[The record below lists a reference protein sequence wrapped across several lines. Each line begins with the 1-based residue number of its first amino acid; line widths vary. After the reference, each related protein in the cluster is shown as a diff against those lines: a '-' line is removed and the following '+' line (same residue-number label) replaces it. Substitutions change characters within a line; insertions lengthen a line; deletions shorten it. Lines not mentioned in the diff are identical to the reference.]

1 MTALAPV
8 GARWRFWSA
17 LGALILSF
25 LQAPGLIV
33 ADTKYD
39 LTQNPLGFLSR
50 ASHLWTSDAPLGQVQ
65 NQAYGYF
72 FPHGAFFALGD
83 VLSVPGWI
91 TQRLWWALLLFAGFW
106 GIVRLAE
113 ALEIGSR
120 GSRVVAGLTFVL
132 APRVLT
138 TLGSISSES
147 LPVMLAPWVL
157 IPLVRVFSGRAIDV
171 RRAAASS
178 AVAVAL
184 MGAVNAV
191 ATAAATLVAVV
202 WWLAHR
208 PDARWWQFTRWWI
221 VALLAATLWWIVP
234 LLVLGGVSPPFL
246 DYIESA
252 GTTTQW
258 ASLTEAVRG
267 TSSWTPFVSPERIAG
282 AIVVTQPA
290 VVLASCI
297 VAAAGL
303 AGLAMRSMPAR
314 GRLTLILLIGVVGMA
329 AGYVGGLASPVS
341 EPVRAFLDGVGA
353 PLRNIHKLEPLIRL
367 PLALGIAHLLRFA
380 PLPGTV
386 SSPRWRR
393 AARHP
398 EKNPLLAFAALILV
412 ALTVATSLAWTG
424 RLAPRGAYPAVPDA
438 WSQAAQWVTDH
449 AGEGPARSRALVVPG
464 APLASQLW
472 GLTRDEPL
480 QALASSPWAV
490 RDAVPLVPPG
500 AIRALDAVQ
509 RLLANG
515 RPSAGLA
522 ATLTTMNVRHLV
534 LRNDL
539 DPETSRSTRTSTVHR
554 AIEGSPGLRRVAT
567 FGDDVGPGDV
577 EGIVSDSDLRPTYP
591 AIEIYEVEAGGA
603 PAGPYTVTADDVPRV
618 QGGPEVAA
626 RLDDERERG
635 GIAPVPAGPI
645 LLDGDA
651 RAAGLPVDDVL
662 VTDTPV
668 EREVDF
674 GSVDDHSSSVRA
686 PDDAR
691 RTLNAVPDYPAGPTP
706 PVTGSWRGARVT
718 VSSSASDAT
727 QFGGALPGANPA
739 AAVDGD
745 LVTGWISN
753 GLESAVGQWLELR
766 PDTPLTSGL
775 LEFRT
780 TAGSLGSPVKWVEI
794 ATDTGTSAARI
805 TEPGEPVVVSL
816 PAGRTTFVRITATQ
830 TEDGSRGAQFGI
842 ADLRLTDFSD
852 PTAPAP
858 IRIEHRTDL
867 PAPAPEVTVT
877 GWSLAQ
883 ELPGRAA
890 CIDTPDRVRCAG
902 GVGIDPEEVDAFQRT
917 LSVPQGTA
925 VTPELWV
932 RGRPGSAL
940 EDLLAR
946 DGRPRARGASEVTD
960 NRGSAFALTDGDD
973 RTSWTASPDSVESRA
988 GTYPTVTLTLP
999 RRARVDGLALTQ
1011 SLGTLP
1017 AHPLRVAVD
1026 LGAGPQVR
1034 EIDPE
1039 GTTEIDLAPAETDRI
1054 VVSLLDWDDVLDRTA
1069 LGFDRIRPPGLA
1081 EIAVR
1086 SDDPALPT
1094 ARTDTAAETDAPVV
1108 LACGEGPTLTVAGQ
1122 LVRTAVTAPASAL
1135 AAGVPVPATVCAGDV
1150 PVAANVSNPVP
1161 LPAGAQSVSVDP
1173 GDAFVVDSVTLRSAP
1188 LRAFPAAG
1196 PDPVAV
1202 AADEWTE
1209 HTRRVS
1215 LPGADEDRILVVPE
1229 STSVWRATI
1238 PDGTVLTPIVVN
1250 GWQQGWVVPAGVS
1263 GEVTLSFPADT
1274 TYRTALV
1281 AGLVLTAALI
1291 AFLLV
1296 GPRRVDAAATP
1307 VRPWRGLV
1315 AGSVGLAGA
1324 AWVIGGPAG
1333 LGLVAA
1339 LAAAFVG
1346 VRSRFGPAVAGRGA
1360 VVVAGVG
1367 FTLAGAM
1374 LSTGP
1379 WRAAGGY
1386 VGHSAVIQ
1394 GAALLAVVAPA
1405 VSVLLAAA
1413 PNSPESSVLARLVGR
1428 LRRSRSRTNTRTGSS
1443 INA

>member
-1 MTALAPV
+1 MPRVAPV
-8 GARWRFWSA
+8 GAKWRLWSA

-83 VLSVPGWI
+83 VLSVPGWV

-113 ALEIGSR
+113 ALEVGSR

-157 IPLVRVFSGRAIDV
+157 IPLVRVFSGRALDV

-221 VALLAATLWWIVP
+221 AALLAATLWWIVP
-234 LLVLGGVSPPFL
+234 LLILGRVSPPFL
-246 DYIESA
+246 DFIESA

-290 VVLASCI
+290 VVLASCV

-314 GRLTLILLIGVVGMA
+314 GRLTLVLLIGVVGMA
-329 AGYVGGLASPVS
+329 AGYVGGLGSPVS

-367 PLALGIAHLLRFA
+367 PLALGVAHLLRFA

-386 SSPRWRR
+386 SSARWRR

-398 EKNPLLAFAALILV
+398 EKEPLVAFAALILV

-424 RLAPRGAYPAVPDA
+424 RLAPRGAYPAVPDDWTA
-438 WSQAAQWVTDH
+438 AAQWLGEH
-449 AGEGPARSRALVVPG
+449 AGDGAEQSRALVIPG

-539 DPETSRSTRTSTVHR
+539 DPETSRSTRTSTVHQ
-554 AIEGSPGLRRVAT
+554 AIDGSPGLRRVAT

-591 AIEIYEVEAGGA
+591 AIEIFEVDAGGT
-603 PAGPYTVTADDVPRV
+603 PSGPYTVAADAVPRV

-635 GIAPVPAGPI
+635 GIAPVPAGPV

-668 EREVDF
+668 DREVDF
-674 GSVDDHSSSVRA
+674 GSVDDHSSAVRA

-706 PVTGSWRGARVT
+706 LVTGSWRGARVT

-745 LVTGWISN
+745 AVTGWISN

-794 ATDTGTSAARI
+794 ATDNGTAAARI
-805 TEPGEPVVVSL
+805 TEPGEPVTVSL
-816 PAGRTTFVRITATQ
+816 PAGRTTVVRITATQ

-842 ADLRLTDFSD
+842 ADLRLTDYSD
-852 PTAPAP
+852 PAAPTP
-858 IRIEHRTDL
+858 VRIEHRTDL
-867 PAPAPEVTVT
+867 PAPAAGAQVT

-883 ELPGRAA
+883 ELPGRAP
-890 CIDTPDRVRCAG
+890 CIDTTDRVRCAG
-902 GVGIDPEEVDAFQRT
+902 GVGVDPEEVDAFQRT

-925 VTPELWV
+925 VTPEVWV

-946 DGRPRARGASEVTD
+946 DGRPRARGASEVAD
-960 NRGSAFALTDGDD
+960 VRGSAFALTDGDE

-988 GTYPTVTLTLP
+988 GTYPTVTLSLP
-999 RRARVDGLALTQ
+999 SRTRVDGLALTQ
-1011 SLGTLP
+1011 PLGTLP
-1017 AHPLRVAVD
+1017 AHPTRVVVD

-1039 GTTEIDLAPAETDRI
+1039 GTTEIDLAPTETDRI
-1054 VVSLLDWDDVLDRTA
+1054 VVSVLDWDDVLDRTA

-1086 SDDPALPT
+1086 SDDGALSAPVD
-1094 ARTDTAAETDAPVV
+1094 RDAPVV
-1108 LACGEGPTLTVAGQ
+1108 LACGDGPTLTVAGQ
-1122 LVRTAVTAPASAL
+1122 LVRTAVSTTASAL
-1135 AAGVPVPATVCAGDV
+1135 ASGEPVRATLCAGDV

-1161 LPAGAQSVSVDP
+1161 LPAGDRSVSVDP
-1173 GDAFVVDSVTLRSAP
+1173 GDALVVDSVTLRTAP
-1188 LRAFPAAG
+1188 LRAFPPAG

-1202 AADEWTE
+1202 AADEWTAGVWSAD
-1209 HTRRVS
+1209 TRRVT
-1215 LPGADEDRILVVPE
+1215 LTGATEDRLLVVPE
-1229 STSVWRATI
+1229 STSVRRATL
-1238 PDGTVLTPIVVN
+1238 PDGTALTPVVVN

-1263 GEVTLSFPADT
+1263 GEVTLTFPADT
-1274 TYRTALV
+1274 AYRTALV
-1281 AGLVLTAALI
+1281 VGLLLTAALI
-1291 AFLLV
+1291 AFVLV
-1296 GPRRVDAAATP
+1296 GPRRVDDATTP
-1307 VRPWRGLV
+1307 VRPWRGTV
-1315 AGSVGLAGA
+1315 AGSVALAGA
-1324 AWVIGGPAG
+1324 VWVVGGLAG

-1339 LAAAFVG
+1339 LAAVLIG
-1346 VRSRFGPAVAGRGA
+1346 VRTRFGWQVAGRSA

-1379 WRAAGGY
+1379 WRAADGY
-1386 VGHSAVIQ
+1386 VGHSAPIQ
-1394 GAALLAVVAPA
+1394 GAALLAVAAPA

-1413 PNSPESSVLARLVGR
+1413 ADSPALAGVVDRR
-1428 LRRSRSRTNTRTGSS
+1428 RRSRSRT
-1443 INA
+1443 